1 MGNMSAS
8 DAAPLPRLG
17 EVYFDVRGESRSM
30 RLSWYADTGVAVFSI
45 WQGGTC
51 TGTFRLPIDELPRMI
66 AALQR
71 GPLGDARAPAGP
83 QDVPRGATE
92 PHGRPGPQGGPGYG
106 PGGDA
111 GQHGSGDYRSGDYSP
126 GGYSPG
132 GYVGD
137 EQRHRPDHGPSPGP
151 ETGYSDPGL
160 AATGGYREAS
170 SGEYGRTGAHGRYEQ
185 ETRAAYPDDSLP
197 GGRGGYRAEHGDAY
211 EDEPTGVY
219 RGDLLSPDYRDEPGA
234 RYPDGGR
241 RGSAHP
247 DDPRGG
253 SYREGPHTG
262 RPPDD
267 RLGGDYREDPRT
279 GGHPDD
285 PLGSGYSGDP
295 LGGDYR
301 EDPRTGGHPELGG
314 YREEP
319 GGGHRQDRRGDDYSG
334 DPLTGGYAED
344 RRGGYAEEPMTA
356 RYPGDPLTGDY
367 PTGPPDSGYPD
378 ALASQDYPAPSGTGG
393 YSPARPYVAPGP
405 GSTGGTGGT
414 AEQRGRRR
422 PASGEESDPSPDSF
436 PYGRASAEREVRG
449 RGR

>member
-92 PHGRPGPQGGPGYG
+92 PHGRPGLQGGPGYG
-106 PGGDA
+106 PGDDA

-126 GGYSPG
+126 GGY
-132 GYVGD
+132 VGD
-137 EQRHRPDHGPSPGP
+137 EQRHRPDHGPSSGP

-160 AATGGYREAS
+160 AATGVYREAS
-170 SGEYGRTGAHGRYEQ
+170 SGEYRRTGAHGRYEP
-185 ETRAAYPDDSLP
+185 ETRPAYPDDSLP
-197 GGRGGYRAEHGDAY
+197 GGPGGYRAERGDAY

-219 RGDLLSPDYRDEPGA
+219 RGDLLSPDYGDEPGA

-247 DDPRGG
+247 DDPLGG
-253 SYREGPHTG
+253 SYREGPRTG
-262 RPPDD
+262 GHPDD

-285 PLGSGYSGDP
+285 PLGGDYSGDP
-295 LGGDYR
+295 LGGYR
-301 EDPRTGGHPELGG
+301 D
-314 YREEP
+314 EP

-334 DPLTGGYAED
+334 DPLTGGYAEN

-356 RYPGDPLTGDY
+356 RYHGDPLTGDY

-378 ALASQDYPAPSGTGG
+378 ALASQDYPAPAGTGG

-436 PYGRASAEREVRG
+436 PYGRPSAEREVRG

>member
-71 GPLGDARAPAGP
+71 GPLSDARAPAGP

-92 PHGRPGPQGGPGYG
+92 PHGRPGLQGGPGYG
-106 PGGDA
+106 PGDDA

-126 GGYSPG
+126 GGY
-132 GYVGD
+132 VGD
-137 EQRHRPDHGPSPGP
+137 EQRHRPDHGPSSGP

-160 AATGGYREAS
+160 AATGVYREAS
-170 SGEYGRTGAHGRYEQ
+170 SGEYRRTGAHGRYEP

-197 GGRGGYRAEHGDAY
+197 GGPGGYRAERGDAY

-219 RGDLLSPDYRDEPGA
+219 RGDLLSPDYGDEPGA

-247 DDPRGG
+247 DDPLGG
-253 SYREGPHTG
+253 SYREGPRTG
-262 RPPDD
+262 GHPDD

-285 PLGSGYSGDP
+285 PLGS
-295 LGGDYR
+295 DYR
-301 EDPRTGGHPELGG
+301 EDPRSG
-314 YREEP
+314 YRDEP

-334 DPLTGGYAED
+334 DPLTGGYAEN

-356 RYPGDPLTGDY
+356 RYHGDPLTGDY

-378 ALASQDYPAPSGTGG
+378 ALASQDYPAPAGTGG

-436 PYGRASAEREVRG
+436 PYGRPSAEREVRG

>member
-66 AALQR
+66 GALQR
-71 GPLGDARAPAGP
+71 GPHGDARAAAGP

-92 PHGRPGPQGGPGYG
+92 PHGRRAPPVGPGYG
-106 PGGDA
+106 PGDDA
-111 GQHGSGDYRSGDYSP
+111 GQHGPGDYASGEYRSGDYRP
-126 GGYSPG
+126 GGHVPG
-132 GYVGD
+132 GRGGA
-137 EQRHRPDHGPSPGP
+137 EQRDQPDHGLPPGP
-151 ETGYSDPGL
+151 DTGYSDPGL
-160 AATGGYREAS
+160 AAAGGYRET
-170 SGEYGRTGAHGRYEQ
+170 GPGDYGRPGAHGRYEQ
-185 ETRAAYPDDSLP
+185 ETRAVYPDDSLP
-197 GGRGGYRAEHGDAY
+197 GGPGGYRAGRGDAY

-219 RGDLLSPDYRDEPGA
+219 RGDLLSPDYQDEPGA

-247 DDPRGG
+247 DDPLGDG
-253 SYREGPHTG
+253 YREG
-262 RPPDD
+262 
-267 RLGGDYREDPRT
+267 PRT

-285 PLGSGYSGDP
+285 PLGDGYRQDP

-301 EDPRTGGHPELGG
+301 EGPRTGGHQGDPLTSGYPGDPLGG

-319 GGGHRQDRRGDDYSG
+319 GGGHRPDRRGDDYSG
-334 DPLTGGYAED
+334 DPLTGGYTGE

-356 RYPGDPLTGDY
+356 RYHEDPLTGDY

-378 ALASQDYPAPSGTGG
+378 ADASQDYPAPSGNAG

-405 GSTGGTGGT
+405 GSTGGT
-414 AEQRGRRR
+414 AERRGRRR
-422 PASGEESDPSPDSF
+422 PARGEESDPSPDSF
-436 PYGRASAEREVRG
+436 PYGRPPAEREVRG